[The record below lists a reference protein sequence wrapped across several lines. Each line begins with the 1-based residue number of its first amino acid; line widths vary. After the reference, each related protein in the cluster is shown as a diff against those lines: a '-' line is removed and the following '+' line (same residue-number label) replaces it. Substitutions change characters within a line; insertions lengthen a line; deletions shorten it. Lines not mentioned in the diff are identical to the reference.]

1 MIFGVGAGART
12 DLDSVRTLIASGASE
27 REIADNHFGTW
38 CRNYRAF
45 ERYRVL
51 TVGQRTWQTEI
62 KVYYGPTGSG
72 KSRRALEEGGPEA
85 YWLPMPNVRGGAV
98 WWDGYH
104 SQDTVI
110 IEEFS
115 GWMRIQFVLR
125 LFDRYP
131 MQVQPKSGSV
141 TFVAK
146 KIIVTSNYPP
156 SVWWRNIGLGLPMVR
171 RLTPPIGTVEY
182 IGNAEYP
189 TAAE

>member
-1 MIFGVGAGART
+1 
-12 DLDSVRTLIASGASE
+12 
-27 REIADNHFGTW
+27 
-38 CRNYRAF
+38 
-45 ERYRVL
+45 
-51 TVGQRTWQTEI
+51 
-62 KVYYGPTGSG
+62 
-72 KSRRALEEGGPEA
+72 
-85 YWLPMPNVRGGAV
+85 MPNVRGGAV

-189 TAAE
+189 TAAEYLAANNWPEDPLAPEIPRRVEGEAAPPNFNNN